1 LAAGVASLK
10 QARQQLTI
18 RLEFRYTKHMK
29 RIPLAF
35 LPAAIFVLC
44 SLVPPRISAD
54 EGPLD
59 TSQPKGVTP
68 EQIIQRF
75 AAKEKEFKEAYDQY
89 GYRETAKM
97 VTVDDG
103 GEFQETFDVSFDD
116 KGRRV
121 KNVVFAPLP
130 TLSLISMTREDYDDL
145 ENGFPMVLTSDEI
158 GQYNVLYAGQQQED
172 ELHCYVFDVAPKQVE
187 KNKRYFQ
194 GRIWVDDQDFQIVKT
209 YGQMVPETR
218 ANKKG
223 KGQENL
229 FPKFTT
235 WREQVDGK
243 YWFPTFT
250 RADDTLHFLTQDVKI
265 RETVKYANYKRFGSN
280 VKITY
285 QGKEIPKA
293 GDQNQK
299 PQSPQ

>member
-1 LAAGVASLK
+1 MKHIRPASL
-10 QARQQLTI
+10 LTAVVA
-18 RLEFRYTKHMK
+18 L
-29 RIPLAF
+29 
-35 LPAAIFVLC
+35 V
-44 SLVPPRISAD
+44 SLIAPRTFAD
-54 EGPLD
+54 EGALD
-59 TSQPKGVTP
+59 KSEPKGITP

-89 GYRETAKM
+89 GYRESAKTQTLDGD
-97 VTVDDG
+97 TVD
-103 GEFQETFDVSFDD
+103 GEFQEVFDVSFDD

-130 TLSLISMTREDYDDL
+130 TLQRITMSREDFDDL
-145 ENGFPMVLTSDEI
+145 ENGFPMVLTSDDI

-172 ELHCYVFDVAPKQVE
+172 ELHCYVFDIAPKQIE

-194 GRIWVDDQDFQIVKT
+194 GRIWVDDHDFQIVKT

-218 ANKKG
+218 VNKKG

-243 YWFPTFT
+243 YWFPTYT
-250 RADDTLHFLTQDVKI
+250 RADDTLHFATQDVRI
-265 RETVKYANYKRFGSN
+265 REIVKYANYKRFGSN

-293 GDQNQK
+293 DQKDK
-299 PQSPQ
+299 PQPPQ

>member
-1 LAAGVASLK
+1 MKHFRLAPLLLAAVFAFCGL
-10 QARQQLTI
+10 LPPTI
-18 RLEFRYTKHMK
+18 L
-29 RIPLAF
+29 
-35 LPAAIFVLC
+35 
-44 SLVPPRISAD
+44 AD

-59 TSQPKGVTP
+59 TSQPKGITP

-89 GYRETAKM
+89 GYRESAKM
-97 VTVDDG
+97 QTLDGDTVD
-103 GEFQETFDVSFDD
+103 GEFQEVFDVSFDD
-116 KGRRV
+116 QGRRV

-130 TLSLISMTREDYDDL
+130 TLTRIGMTREDYDDL

-158 GQYNVLYAGQQQED
+158 GQYNVLYVGQQQED
-172 ELHCYVFDVAPKQVE
+172 ELHCYVFDIAPKQIE

-194 GRIWVDDQDFQIVKT
+194 GRIWVDDHDFQIVKT
-209 YGQMVPETR
+209 YGQMVPEKR

-223 KGQENL
+223 RGDENL

-243 YWFPTFT
+243 YWFPTYT
-250 RADDTLHFLTQDVKI
+250 RADDTLHFSTQDVKI
-265 RETVKYANYKRFGSN
+265 REIVKYTNYKRFGSN

-285 QGKEIPKA
+285 QGKEIPRA
-293 GDQNQK
+293 DQNQK
-299 PQSPQ
+299 PQSPPQ

>member
-1 LAAGVASLK
+1 MKRFYFACLLAAMFAVS
-10 QARQQLTI
+10 T
-18 RLEFRYTKHMK
+18 
-29 RIPLAF
+29 
-35 LPAAIFVLC
+35 
-44 SLVPPRISAD
+44 LVSPKTFAD

-59 TSQPKGVTP
+59 TSQPKGITP
-68 EQIIQRF
+68 EEIIQRF
-75 AAKEKEFKEAYDQY
+75 SAKEKEFREAYDQY
-89 GYRETAKM
+89 GYRESAKM
-97 VTVDDG
+97 QTLDGDTVD

-116 KGRRV
+116 QGRRV

-130 TLSLISMTREDYDDL
+130 TLTRIGMTREDYDDL

-158 GQYNVLYAGQQQED
+158 GQYNVLYVGQQQED
-172 ELHCYVFDVAPKQVE
+172 ELHCYVFDIAPKQIE

-194 GRIWVDDQDFQIVKT
+194 GRIWVDDHDFQIVKT

-218 ANKKG
+218 AKKG

-243 YWFPTFT
+243 YWFPTYT
-250 RADDTLHFLTQDVKI
+250 RADDTLRFMTGDVKI
-265 RETVKYANYKRFGSN
+265 REVVKYTNYKRFGSN

-293 GDQNQK
+293 GQNEK
-299 PQSPQ
+299 PQPPQ